1 MNKDEYI
8 IKIAD
13 IMSDIKA
20 INLEVTITDIKK
32 FEFKK
37 GIIIALY
44 LKDESD
50 SLVGF
55 LIVNR
60 DNNNDLKKFKD
71 LESNKIYKVQGNVFI
86 ITNNIYE
93 EISKDEKEIFNKLNI
108 KIGDKII
115 GISEIKKIN

>member
-8 IKIAD
+8 TKIAD